1 MWDAIKA
8 VETNSGFSVL
18 VEGQRDKDGKYKVAT
33 ANNEGI
39 VGGTSR
45 WLNGNQMF
53 NEGYEDLFAM
63 DFNGNNQ
70 IGF

>member
-1 MWDAIKA
+1 M
-8 VETNSGFSVL
+8 L
-18 VEGQRDKDGKYKVAT
+18 VEGQRNQEGKFKVAT
-33 ANNEGI
+33 ANDEGV

-53 NEGYEDLFAM
+53 NEGYEELFAM
-63 DFNGNNQ
+63 DFNGNSE